1 MRAASAR
8 PALAGASVSLVPAS
22 LTISAGVT
30 VAAEPQRV
38 WELAV
43 DWSAQRKWIWATTTT
58 GGHGLGAA
66 VTGRT
71 GIGPVGFTDTMLITE
86 WDPPRRCTVS
96 HTGPVVRG
104 EGVFEVLA
112 HGRGSQFRWTER
124 ILLPPALVALVPAS
138 AQPALARLAYAA
150 IAPVARAGLG
160 YSLIRFARLL
170 AGPRP

>member
-1 MRAASAR
+1 MA
-8 PALAGASVSLVPAS
+8 AS

-43 DWSAQRKWIWATTTT
+43 DWSAQRLWIWATTTS

-71 GIGPVGFTDTMLITE
+71 GIGPVRFTDTMLITQ

-96 HTGPVVRG
+96 HTGRVVRG
-104 EGVFEVLA
+104 EGVFEVLP
-112 HGRGSQFRWTER
+112 RENGSEFRWTER
-124 ILLPPALVALVPAS
+124 ILLPEALVALVPA
-138 AQPALARLAYAA
+138 ALQPAFARLAYAT